1 MDAHIPATSSPASSA
16 SSDVLAFVSLARLA
30 GGEGSV
36 ADVVA
41 LSAGLLTSIAP
52 DATGAFYLLD
62 PGRTHLRV
70 AEGFGPSAHV
80 LHGLSIPVG
89 QRLSGWV
96 AASRQ
101 PIANSDAALDLEGLG
116 ERATPP
122 LKRCLSVP
130 LLMGET
136 VVGVLTLYS
145 PHAGTLGEDCD
156 RVAQMIAPL
165 LASALH
171 AASRNE
177 ASLVESGRL
186 ERASGGREL
195 RLVRR

>member
-1 MDAHIPATSSPASSA
+1 MTD
-16 SSDVLAFVSLARLA
+16 
-30 GGEGSV
+30 
-36 ADVVA
+36 
-41 LSAGLLTSIAP
+41 
-52 DATGAFYLLD
+52 
-62 PGRTHLRV
+62 
-70 AEGFGPSAHV
+70 GFGPAAHV

-145 PHAGTLGEDCD
+145 PHADALGEDCD
-156 RVAQMIAPL
+156 RVTQMIAPHV
-165 LASALH
+165 AAALH

-177 ASLVESGRL
+177 ALLLESGRMD
-186 ERASGGREL
+186 RAGNGREL